1 MYNGD
6 LNDESD
12 GGRPGYGEN
21 PPAIGCD
28 FFEGPYQDADGI
40 DNVGP
45 FFDEATQTNVVPSV
59 VDALANGGIV
69 YKGIGIGYSDG
80 IIDN

>member
-6 LNDESD
+6 LLDEAD
-12 GGRPGYGEN
+12 GGKLGYGEN

-40 DNVGP
+40 DNPGP
-45 FFDEATQTNVVPSV
+45 YYDENNPNRCCA
-59 VDALANGGIV
+59 
-69 YKGIGIGYSDG
+69 YSC
-80 IIDN
+80 